1 MYSSASLI
9 KHFLLWLF
17 PALNAAT
24 TIQNKFRHEG
34 VVRKWPR
41 VFGPIQLATN
51 GNAVPIC
58 KSTGAFVCS
67 TTKLWNSST
76 SWGRIFCQLYFIL
89 YASSYNF
96 SAVYDP
102 LFWDMLILLCH
113 YTSSKHGEHF
123 YRIFLKLHLYVG
135 LYVFTPTLNCASC
148 PLLTITWGSNL
159 SILNEDFSAKKTIK
173 CWQ

>member
-1 MYSSASLI
+1 MLQQQSRINLEMKESLENGLEFSA
-9 KHFLLWLF
+9 
-17 PALNAAT
+17 PYN
-24 TIQNKFRHEG
+24 
-34 VVRKWPR
+34 WP
-41 VFGPIQLATN
+41 QN

-96 SAVYDP
+96 SAEYDA

-113 YTSSKHGEHF
+113 YTTIKHGEHF

-135 LYVFTPTLNCASC
+135 LYAFTPTLNCASC
-148 PLLTITWGSNL
+148 PLVTITWGSNL
-159 SILNEDFSAKKTIK
+159 LSTKCTFQCKKDNKMLVLIEQFYS
-173 CWQ
+173 CIS